1 MVLLIMVYIPHHLYT
16 VWGTPCHYVPKN
28 ELEYLVMKY
37 PNKPW
42 SFENLAKNPNIS
54 IEFIEKNLWFR
65 AKLRNC
71 FYQLSQNVNITID
84 FINKYYDYCCGF
96 ENEFYYQNWDWT
108 WVSKNLNMT
117 KSILHKYIDV
127 YPWNFDA
134 MLDNPNIDADF
145 VLTHI
150 DKFPKLMSK
159 TRSEIEEKLEKHRKS
174 QNHLVYVYPE
184 VAMYVV
190 SERLADFDYKT
201 FDANNED
208 PMFWWDLSFYLYGYE
223 DTQMYHSERKILTF
237 ECVKQYKDEL
247 LQVTMAPENMKNTM
261 DETEY
266 AELVQRW
273 NHC

>member
-1 MVLLIMVYIPHHLYT
+1 MVYIPRQTFT
-16 VWGTPCHYVPKN
+16 VWGTPSHYVPKN

-42 SFENLAKNPNIS
+42 SFKDLAKNPNIS
-54 IEFIEKNLWFR
+54 IEFIDKNLWFR

-71 FYQLSQNVNITID
+71 FYELSQNVNITIE

-96 ENEFYYQNWDWT
+96 ENEFYYQNWDWL
-108 WVSKNLNMT
+108 WVSKNINIT

-190 SERLADFDYKT
+190 SERLADFDCKT

-208 PMFWWDLSFYLYGYE
+208 PMFWGDLSYYSFGYE
-223 DTQMYHSERKILTF
+223 DTQMYYSERKNSTF
-237 ECVKQYKDEL
+237 ECVNQYKDEL
-247 LQVTMAPENMKNTM
+247 LEVTWLPEKMKYVM
-261 DETEY
+261 DEDEY
-266 AELVQRW
+266 TQLIERW
-273 NHC
+273 NHK